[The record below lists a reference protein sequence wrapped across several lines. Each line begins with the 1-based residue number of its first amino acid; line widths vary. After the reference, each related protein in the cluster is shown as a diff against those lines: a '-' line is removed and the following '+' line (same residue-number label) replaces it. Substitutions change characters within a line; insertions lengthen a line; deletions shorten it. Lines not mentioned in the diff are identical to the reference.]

1 MDRDAV
7 LSLWETHKQERWPQV
22 ISQHEGPLMTLDTV
36 ISGCVVYFLDSPE
49 GLDAQRLAIVEDCVA
64 DLDTLTDELEEG
76 CRPYFQ
82 RLRHLGALLITTH
95 HTI

>member
-7 LSLWETHKQERWPQV
+7 QSLWETHKEEGWPQV
-22 ISQHEGPLMTLDTV
+22 ESQFEGPLMTLDTV

-49 GLDAQRLAIVEDCVA
+49 GLDPQRIGILEDCVT
-64 DLDTLTDELEEG
+64 DLDNLTGELDED

-82 RLRHLGALLITTH
+82 RLRQLGALLITTH
-95 HTI
+95 HAI

>member
-1 MDRDAV
+1 MIDAGTMGSAEYGV
-7 LSLWETHKQERWPQV
+7 GGAQSNAIYKDGGNV
-22 ISQHEGPLMTLDTV
+22 F
-36 ISGCVVYFLDSPE
+36 SGALFGAWTGHQLQSDN
-49 GLDAQRLAIVEDCVA
+49 
-64 DLDTLTDELEEG
+64 LTDELEEG